1 MRRQVALMVVAATAL
16 AMTVPAVDAALTSK
30 QYEYKP
36 AVKLTT
42 DVDLG
47 DGLKLDSVLFKP
59 PSSVGKGFWK
69 TGLLKVDVAI
79 SNFGQEAKK
88 FGIVIALFDDNERLL
103 GVATHGTTFP
113 LKPERQAEYTLEF
126 TNVNSEVFK
135 ATKFTISV
143 EPKL

>member
-1 MRRQVALMVVAATAL
+1 MRRQVALMVVVATAL

-42 DVDLG
+42 EVDLG
-47 DGLKLDSVLFKP
+47 GGLRLDSVMFRP

-69 TGLLKVDVAI
+69 SGLMKVDIAI
-79 SNFGQEAKK
+79 SNFGEGAQR
-88 FGIVIALFDDNERLL
+88 FGIAIALFDDRDRLL

-113 LKPERQAEYTLEF
+113 LKPQRTAVYTLEF
-126 TNVNSEVFK
+126 ANVNSEVFH
-135 ATKFTISV
+135 ATKFTISI

>member
-1 MRRQVALMVVAATAL
+1 MRRQIALMVVAAAAL

-30 QYEYKP
+30 HYEYKSG
-36 AVKLTT
+36 VKLTT
-42 DVDLG
+42 DVELG
-47 DGLKLDSVLFKP
+47 EGLKLDSVMFLT

-69 TGLLKVDVAI
+69 SGLLKAEVAI
-79 SNFGQEAKK
+79 SNFGQAARKL
-88 FGIVIALFDDNERLL
+88 GIVIALFDDNERLL

-113 LKPERQAEYTLEF
+113 LKPERQAVYTLEF

-143 EPKL
+143 EPKY